1 MKLPN
6 SWDKFD
12 INEYQSKN
20 LNEAKEYK
28 AGDTVKLKTGE
39 TVKINQVVK
48 GPRPQ
53 FNTYRTKV
61 KGKQV
66 DFGTKDIHEG
76 RLNEAPMDRGLKLG
90 MIPTILR
97 ERFHVATSSCNAH

>member
-20 LNEAKEYK
+20 LNEAKEYI

-61 KGKQV
+61 KGNWT
-66 DFGTKDIHEG
+66 GI
-76 RLNEAPMDRGLKLG
+76 R
-90 MIPTILR
+90 PTQR
-97 ERFHVATSSCNAH
+97 HTGEH